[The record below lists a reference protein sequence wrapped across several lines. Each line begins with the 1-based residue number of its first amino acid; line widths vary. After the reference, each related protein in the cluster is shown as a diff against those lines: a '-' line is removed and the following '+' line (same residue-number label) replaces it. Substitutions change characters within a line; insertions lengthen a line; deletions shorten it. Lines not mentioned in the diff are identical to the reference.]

1 MKLGKGGQSAGQGKQ
16 SPVLVAVLVVVI
28 LGAGFFVYKTMFAG
42 SGGAPAPDVSGE
54 VAPMPPG
61 MPGGP
66 PPGGPVGPGAP
77 VTPSPDGNAGP
88 GAPPPPVTEAGGPPP
103 APPTGG
109 APAPGPAASPPPPT
123 AQPPA
128 PSAAKPATKVEMRQL
143 KVFGSVN
150 VSYPSGWKI
159 RSGVGNTSAVFTNGT
174 AFFEVH
180 APDPKATSAQVIAQS
195 AMGKLAPGAKA
206 TAVGTN
212 KIQGHD
218 AYWIAA
224 QLGGRTVRIVGVDG
238 PTRVALF
245 EHVKGGQFSTYRDIF
260 NQMQADMRFQ
270 SK

>member
-1 MKLGKGGQSAGQGKQ
+1 MKLGKGGRDSGQGKQ
-16 SPVLVAVLVVVI
+16 SPALIAVLVVVI

-54 VAPMPPG
+54 AAPMPPG

-66 PPGGPVGPGAP
+66 PLPGGPVAPGAP
-77 VTPSPDGNAGP
+77 APPSPDGAVAP
-88 GAPPPPVTEAGGPPP
+88 SAPPAPVAEAGGPPP

-109 APAPGPAASPPPPT
+109 SSAPGPAAAPRPPA

-128 PSAAKPATKVEMRQL
+128 PSAAKPAPKMEMRQL

-159 RSGVGNTSAVFTNGT
+159 KPGGANTSAVFTNGT

-180 APDPKATSAQVIAQS
+180 APDPKATSAQAIAES

-206 TAVGTN
+206 TATGTD
-212 KIQGHD
+212 KIQGYD

-245 EHVKGGQFSTYRDIF
+245 EHVKGGQFSAYRDIF
-260 NQMQADMRFQ
+260 NRMQAELRF
-270 SK
+270 